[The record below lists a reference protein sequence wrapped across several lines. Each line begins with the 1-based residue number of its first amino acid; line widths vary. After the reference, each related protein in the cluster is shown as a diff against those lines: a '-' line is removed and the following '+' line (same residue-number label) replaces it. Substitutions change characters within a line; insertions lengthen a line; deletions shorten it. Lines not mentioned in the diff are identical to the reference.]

1 MFSDTLDQVTPETK
15 TLSYVIG
22 DHKKKQRCKI
32 TKSYSLSNLT
42 KCNRFETQRR
52 RCSSL
57 PPTITIPYGK
67 RNNWDIFSDVRLV
80 DRGCSL
86 SMSALTYDDTKEFS
100 KNRCSSVPP
109 SFLCNYEHTTILES
123 DPDNLIGETCSY
135 DGDYSGNDSDITYCP
150 SPDDDQESSNS
161 SPGLLLDEPSTSSG
175 IFHGNLN
182 EGRKRQAKGDPN
194 NWKKLK
200 NKKLRML
207 GEEYLGYTKPKNR
220 KLIQDKVRPAR
231 KLGDRCNSQL
241 CKKSKVRNCEK
252 FNDEKRQEIHNSF
265 WKNMNWDQRKV
276 YIVGLVNRKGTT
288 RKTSNQGSRREGTFD
303 YFLPINQGQ
312 NLQVCRTTFLN
323 TLCLGSYTVQSWVKK
338 SYDKVIPCQEIQNT
352 IRVKTPQSGTQRKLQ
367 TARNFL
373 DNIPKLPSHYA
384 RKETSKLY
392 LEPVYRSL
400 SDLYKQYKK
409 KCTENE
415 EPLLSRFTFERLFH
429 EKNLSLYTLKK
440 DMCDT
445 CCGHTVG
452 NITTSDYE
460 QHIRRKNRARQ
471 EKETDKKKATSGEF
485 ILLCMD
491 LESVKVCPYL
501 TASALYFKTKLTC
514 HNFTM
519 YDLVTH
525 QASCYWFDETCADL
539 TASTFTSFV
548 SDYIVRYCLTKG
560 LHIVI
565 YSDGCTYQNRNNIM
579 ANGLLNISIE
589 HGVTITQKY
598 LEPGHTQMECDA
610 VHAAIERKLKNRE
623 IHLPSDYI
631 TVTKEARINP
641 FPYEAIQI
649 NYDFVKDYNN
659 KTNWRYSTIRPGRKP
674 GEPVVVDLRVIQY
687 RPDGTI
693 YYKINFDD
701 DWTEL
706 PVRPKKLNSVTYS
719 ALHVSPIPITSVKFN
734 HLQQLKEVLPRDCHS
749 FYDNLPHE

>member
-1 MFSDTLDQVTPETK
+1 MT
-15 TLSYVIG
+15 
-22 DHKKKQRCKI
+22 
-32 TKSYSLSNLT
+32 
-42 KCNRFETQRR
+42 RR

-57 PPTITIPYGK
+57 PPTITVHYE
-67 RNNWDIFSDVRLV
+67 R
-80 DRGCSL
+80 
-86 SMSALTYDDTKEFS
+86 
-100 KNRCSSVPP
+100 RCEPEP
-109 SFLCNYEHTTILES
+109 N
-123 DPDNLIGETCSY
+123 NLISETCSY
-135 DGDYSGNDSDITYCP
+135 DGDYSGIDSDVTYCP
-150 SPDDDQESSNS
+150 SPGNDQDSNS
-161 SPGLLLDEPSTSSG
+161 SSSGPGLLLDEPSTSSG
-175 IFHGNLN
+175 IYHGNPN
-182 EGRKRQAKGDPN
+182 EGRKRLANRDPG

-207 GEEYLGYTKPKNR
+207 GEEYLGYTKPKDR
-220 KLIQDKVRPAR
+220 KLKQDKIRPAR
-231 KLGDRCNSQL
+231 KLGDRCNSQF
-241 CKKSKVRNCEK
+241 CRKSKVRNCER
-252 FNDEKRQEIHNSF
+252 FENERRQEIHTNF
-265 WKNMNWDQRKV
+265 WKNLNWDQRKV
-276 YIVGLVNRKGTT
+276 YVVGLVNRKGTA
-288 RKTSNQGSRREGTFD
+288 RKTNDQGSRREGTFD
-303 YFLPINQGQ
+303 YFLPMNEGQ

-338 SYDKVIPCQEIQNT
+338 SRDRVIPCQEIQNT
-352 IRVKTPQSGTQRKLQ
+352 MRSRTPRSGTQQKLL

-400 SDLYKQYKK
+400 SDLYKQYKEH
-409 KCTENE
+409 CTEKE
-415 EPLLSRFTFERLFH
+415 EPVLSRFTFEKLFH

-445 CCGHTVG
+445 CCGHAVG
-452 NITTSDYE
+452 NVTTFDYE
-460 QHIRRKNRARQ
+460 QHIKRKNRARQ
-471 EKETDKKKATSGEF
+471 EKETDKKKATSGEL
-485 ILLCMD
+485 ILLSMD

-548 SDYIVRYCLTKG
+548 SDYILRYCLPKG
-560 LHIVI
+560 LPIVI
-565 YSDGCTYQNRNNIM
+565 FSDGCTYQNRNNIM
-579 ANGLLNISIE
+579 ANALLNISVE
-589 HGVTITQKY
+589 HDVTITQKY
-598 LEPGHTQMECDA
+598 LEPGHTQMECDS

-631 TVTKEARINP
+631 TVTKEARVNP
-641 FPYEAIQI
+641 FPYEAVQI
-649 NYDFVKDYNN
+649 NFDFVKNYND
-659 KTNWRYSTIRPGRKP
+659 KTNWRYSTIRPGRKA
-674 GEPVVVDLRVIQY
+674 GDPVVVDLRVIQY

-706 PVRPKKLNSVTYS
+706 PVRPRKLNSVAYS
-719 ALHVSPIPITSVKFN
+719 PLHVAPIPIASTKFN
-734 HLQQLKEVLPRDCHS
+734 HLQQLKEVLPKDCHL
-749 FYDNLPHE
+749 FYDNLSHE